1 MSSPA
6 DRVRARL
13 DHPVIDS
20 DGHHVEFLPLVED
33 LLREIAGDA
42 VLSRFERITRG
53 AAFARSLDPAA
64 RRQLALTRIPFW
76 GLPARNTLDR
86 ATAMLP
92 RLLHER
98 LDELG
103 IDFAVLYPTYGLIP
117 IHLPD
122 EELRRASCRA
132 FNRYAAECYAEYGD
146 RLAPVAAIPMDTP
159 QEAVAELDFA
169 VGELGLKAVMLAA
182 YAARPY
188 EGENLPRGAS
198 WLDFFGFDSP
208 HDYDPVWKRCEELGV
223 SPSFHS
229 TGMGWGSRSSTSNYV
244 YNHVGS
250 FAASAEGACRAIL
263 LSGVPWR
270 FPKLRFAFLEGGVA
284 WACTLLS
291 DVLGHFEKRNREH
304 IAHYDP
310 ANLDRARLESLLDE
324 YGPERFRQRR
334 QRLPQALALL
344 SDPDENRSAVDE
356 FARCPVERPEQI
368 AAVFS
373 ERFAFGCEADDPMNA
388 LAFARELSPRGSRLR
403 AIFSSDIGHWDVP
416 DMAQVLPEAWEL
428 VEKGLL
434 DERDFRDFT
443 FAFPASHWKAAN
455 PEFFRGTAV
464 EAETAKL

>member
-1 MSSPA
+1 MTSV
-6 DRVRARL
+6 DRVRAQL

-20 DGHHVEFLPLVED
+20 DGHHVEFLPLVKD

-42 VLSRFERITRG
+42 VLSGFERITRG
-53 AAFARSLDPAA
+53 AEFARSLDSAS

-98 LDELG
+98 LPSLG

-132 FNRYAAECYAEYGD
+132 FNRYAAECYAGYGD

-159 QEAVAELDFA
+159 EEAIQELDFA
-169 VGELGLKAVMLAA
+169 VGELGLKAAMLAA
-182 YAARPY
+182 YAVRPY
-188 EGENLPRGAS
+188 QGENLPRGAS

-208 HDYDPVWKRCEELGV
+208 YDYDPVWRRCAELGV

-244 YNHVGS
+244 YNHIGS
-250 FAASAEGACRAIL
+250 FGASAEGACRAIL

-270 FPKLRFAFLEGGVA
+270 FPELRFAFLEGGVA

-291 DVLGHFEKRNREH
+291 DVLGHFEKRNRAH

-310 ANLDRARLESLLDE
+310 ANLDRVRLLSLLAD
-324 YGPERFRQRR
+324 YGPESFRQRR
-334 QRLPQALALL
+334 DRLPEALALL
-344 SDPDENRSAVDE
+344 SDPDEDRRGIDE
-356 FARCPVERPEQI
+356 FSRCPVETPEGI
-368 AAVFS
+368 ATVFG
-373 ERFAFGCEADDPMNA
+373 ERFAFGCEADDSMNA
-388 LAFARELSPRGSRLR
+388 LAFAKSLSPLGTRLR

-416 DMAQVLPEAWEL
+416 DMTQVLPEAWEL